1 MPPLLIERGF
11 KFFFYANDH
20 EPHHIHVMKGGRHGR
35 IDLQTLEFT
44 ASTLKVAER
53 RVALNIATR
62 EAHSFSAAW
71 DAFFAG
77 R

>member
-1 MPPLLIERGF
+1 MIERGF

-20 EPHHIHVMKGGRHGR
+20 EPRHIHVMKGGRHGR

-44 ASTLKVAER
+44 ANTLKVAER

-62 EAHSFSAAW
+62 EARSFVAAW

>member
-1 MPPLLIERGF
+1 MPTLLIERGF

-20 EPHHIHVMKGGRHGR
+20 EPCHIHGMKGGRHGR

-53 RVALNIATR
+53 RVALDIATR
-62 EAHSFSAAW
+62 EARSFAAAW
-71 DAFFAG
+71 DAFFAS